1 MRINSNNLFAFQVL
15 YYYNLTLQDERF
27 FDPLP
32 SEDDHSNDT
41 FYIPP
46 NSNLYDSNFFS
57 TYNDKSQFFKLND
70 TTTEKQTEE
79 DNRSYFTVDLEFEKQ
94 VNILTDCDD
103 EDDDLNDAK
112 LNLNNEIS
120 LLSSQ
125 SNTNPSTQQ
134 IHNMTTPL
142 NFKRQINEI
151 DDKLSTI
158 NPSYY
163 HNGNNRMFSQQSFS
177 SLFEKLPHEN
187 SNIKSNANMI
197 KGRNTINN
205 TNKLSMDFQSN
216 SVDLNFTNLTNTTNK
231 YPNNIANTVNAIQ
244 NNKHFYHY
252 NQNKYQFI
260 PYSFCKYN
268 NQTSLSRNHLVN
280 SSMPVVRMFPYMNKN
295 EDTKPPNHKIPS
307 MIKDQSGSKII
318 QKKIEEKNPEF
329 LYKLYDNIK
338 NNLYDIMTD
347 QFGNYVIQKYVENCD
362 KKIISKML
370 KQIQFKLYDISINS
384 YGTRALQK
392 MLENISLSLSNEDM
406 DIIIGFTNGN
416 VLNLIRDINGNHVIQ
431 SIIENITIKE
441 KLTPI
446 YKEMNECLI
455 EISTIKQGGCVFP
468 KVLENILEA
477 DRNMLIDTILK
488 NIDLLTN
495 DEYGNFIVQRVI
507 KLNNEHYNKIVYE
520 YIEDKIV
527 KLSSQKY
534 SSNVVEACI
543 GENINIRVKVIDKL
557 IEKNNVMTLIVDQ
570 YGNYIVQKSL
580 KLVKGDKFMYMID
593 QIKKSV
599 KNLNQTGHG
608 RKIFENLQKKYKDY
622 LGTQGVSY
630 GSGNGGGKNNKGGK
644 NYKKSSK

>member
-1 MRINSNNLFAFQVL
+1 
-15 YYYNLTLQDERF
+15 
-27 FDPLP
+27 
-32 SEDDHSNDT
+32 
-41 FYIPP
+41 
-46 NSNLYDSNFFS
+46 
-57 TYNDKSQFFKLND
+57 
-70 TTTEKQTEE
+70 
-79 DNRSYFTVDLEFEKQ
+79 
-94 VNILTDCDD
+94 
-103 EDDDLNDAK
+103 
-112 LNLNNEIS
+112 
-120 LLSSQ
+120 
-125 SNTNPSTQQ
+125 
-134 IHNMTTPL
+134 
-142 NFKRQINEI
+142 
-151 DDKLSTI
+151 
-158 NPSYY
+158 
-163 HNGNNRMFSQQSFS
+163 
-177 SLFEKLPHEN
+177 
-187 SNIKSNANMI
+187 MI

-338 NNLYDIMTD
+338 NNLYDIITD

-392 MLENISLSLSNEDM
+392 MLEKTDTSSGSA
-406 DIIIGFTNGN
+406 
-416 VLNLIRDINGNHVIQ
+416 VRDILFQVLAVIKSRKSLIESMNVNQ

-455 EISTIKQGGCVFP
+455 EISKIKQGGCVFP

-557 IEKNNVMTLIVDQ
+557 IELGGDNNA
-570 YGNYIVQKSL
+570 
-580 KLVKGDKFMYMID
+580 
-593 QIKKSV
+593 
-599 KNLNQTGHG
+599 
-608 RKIFENLQKKYKDY
+608 EN
-622 LGTQGVSY
+622 
-630 GSGNGGGKNNKGGK
+630 
-644 NYKKSSK
+644 

>member
-1 MRINSNNLFAFQVL
+1 
-15 YYYNLTLQDERF
+15 
-27 FDPLP
+27 
-32 SEDDHSNDT
+32 
-41 FYIPP
+41 
-46 NSNLYDSNFFS
+46 
-57 TYNDKSQFFKLND
+57 
-70 TTTEKQTEE
+70 
-79 DNRSYFTVDLEFEKQ
+79 
-94 VNILTDCDD
+94 
-103 EDDDLNDAK
+103 
-112 LNLNNEIS
+112 
-120 LLSSQ
+120 
-125 SNTNPSTQQ
+125 
-134 IHNMTTPL
+134 MTTPL

-163 HNGNNRMFSQQSFS
+163 YNGNNRMFSQQSFS

-295 EDTKPPNHKIPS
+295 EDTKPQNHKIHN

-338 NNLYDIMTD
+338 NNLYDIITD

-455 EISTIKQGGCVFP
+455 EISKIKQGGCVFP